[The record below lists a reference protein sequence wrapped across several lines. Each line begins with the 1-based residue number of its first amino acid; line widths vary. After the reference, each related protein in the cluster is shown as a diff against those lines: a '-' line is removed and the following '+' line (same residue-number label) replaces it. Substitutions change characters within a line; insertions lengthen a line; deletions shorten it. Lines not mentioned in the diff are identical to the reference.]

1 MYENA
6 RIIIVGL
13 WFVPLCSFVMLLF
26 LAVCS
31 GPSISGSDERG
42 AEAAL
47 PPSTPANAVTV
58 SNSVVGAKLG
68 DGQALRVRLDSYPAG
83 KWYLFHFCIKNWI
96 LSSKHFCRIRTKQD
110 WNTSWTEGNKHFA
123 LARHSPIPLWNPC
136 SLPKSTI
143 SGKYFCFA
151 CLLFCVFSTWT
162 MLLPMWPPLPL
173 PPPLLYP
180 YWAISQEKHGS
191 ICQGLQLVEYSS
203 NRTLAYI
210 GVTKKKLSYF
220 CLQRTTC
227 ITQENEARNL
237 NTSIRSQMIF
247 GILEHMKLKS

>member
-6 RIIIVGL
+6 QIIIVGL
-13 WFVPLCSFVMLLF
+13 WFVPLCSFVTLLF

-47 PPSTPANAVTV
+47 PPSTPANAVAV

-110 WNTSWTEGNKHFA
+110 LNTSWTEGNKHFA

-151 CLLFCVFSTWT
+151 CFLFCVFSTWT

-173 PPPLLYP
+173 PPPPLPLLSNFAGKTWIYL
-180 YWAISQEKHGS
+180 SGTS
-191 ICQGLQLVEYSS
+191 IGWIFIQSDSCLYRSS
-203 NRTLAYI
+203 KEESLLFLFATNNMHHTR
-210 GVTKKKLSYF
+210 
-220 CLQRTTC
+220 
-227 ITQENEARNL
+227 NEARNL

-247 GILEHMKLKS
+247 WNFGTYEA

>member
-6 RIIIVGL
+6 WIIIVGL
-13 WFVPLCSFVMLLF
+13 WFVPLCLFVTLLF

-47 PPSTPANAVTV
+47 PPSTPANAVAV

-110 WNTSWTEGNKHFA
+110 LNTSWTEGNNILLLQDTPPFPYEILA
-123 LARHSPIPLWNPC
+123 LYQSQPFLGN
-136 SLPKSTI
+136 I
-143 SGKYFCFA
+143 SVLHVFYFA
-151 CLLFCVFSTWT
+151 CFLLEQCYCHCDRICQCD
-162 MLLPMWPPLPL
+162 PPYH
-173 PPPLLYP
+173 PPPLTFNWLNIHP
-180 YWAISQEKHGS
+180 IR
-191 ICQGLQLVEYSS
+191 LL
-203 NRTLAYI
+203 LI

>member
-13 WFVPLCSFVMLLF
+13 WFVPLCSFVMLF
-26 LAVCS
+26 FIAVCS

-47 PPSTPANAVTV
+47 PPSTPANAVAV

-110 WNTSWTEGNKHFA
+110 LNTSWTEGNKHFA
-123 LARHSPIPLWNPC
+123 LARHSPIPLRNPC

-151 CLLFCVFSTWT
+151 CFLFCTFSTWT
-162 MLLPMWPPLPL
+162 MLLPLWSNLPMWPPYHPPPLHAPPLTTPSPLPPPPPYHPPLPL
-173 PPPLLYP
+173 LSNFSGKTWIYLL
-180 YWAISQEKHGS
+180 G
-191 ICQGLQLVEYSS
+191 
-203 NRTLAYI
+203 
-210 GVTKKKLSYF
+210 
-220 CLQRTTC
+220 
-227 ITQENEARNL
+227 
-237 NTSIRSQMIF
+237 TSIGWISIQSDSC
-247 GILEHMKLKS
+247 L

>member
-13 WFVPLCSFVMLLF
+13 WFVPLCSFVMLF
-26 LAVCS
+26 FIAVCS

-151 CLLFCVFSTWT
+151 CFLLEQCYCHCDRICQCD
-162 MLLPMWPPLPL
+162 PPYH
-173 PPPLLYP
+173 PPPLTFNWLNIHP
-180 YWAISQEKHGS
+180 IR
-191 ICQGLQLVEYSS
+191 LL
-203 NRTLAYI
+203 LI
-210 GVTKKKLSYF
+210 GVTKKTLLFLFAMNNMHHTRKW
-220 CLQRTTC
+220 
-227 ITQENEARNL
+227 
-237 NTSIRSQMIF
+237 SQ
-247 GILEHMKLKS
+247 KP

>member
-6 RIIIVGL
+6 WIIIVGL
-13 WFVPLCSFVMLLF
+13 WFVPLCSFVTLLF

-31 GPSISGSDERG
+31 GPSLSGSDERG

-47 PPSTPANAVTV
+47 PPSTPANAVAV

-110 WNTSWTEGNKHFA
+110 LNTSWTEGNKHFA

-151 CLLFCVFSTWT
+151 CFLLEQCYCHCDRICQCD
-162 MLLPMWPPLPL
+162 PPYH
-173 PPPLLYP
+173 PPPLTFNWLNIHP
-180 YWAISQEKHGS
+180 IR
-191 ICQGLQLVEYSS
+191 LL
-203 NRTLAYI
+203 LI
-210 GVTKKKLSYF
+210 GVTKKTLLFLFAMNNMHHTRKW
-220 CLQRTTC
+220 
-227 ITQENEARNL
+227 
-237 NTSIRSQMIF
+237 SQ
-247 GILEHMKLKS
+247 KP

>member
-6 RIIIVGL
+6 WIIIVGL
-13 WFVPLCSFVMLLF
+13 WFVPLCSFVTLLF

-47 PPSTPANAVTV
+47 PPSTPANAVAV

-96 LSSKHFCRIRTKQD
+96 LSSKNFCRIRTKQD
-110 WNTSWTEGNKHFA
+110 LNTSWTEGNKHFA

-151 CLLFCVFSTWT
+151 CFLFCMFSTWT
-162 MLLPMWPPLPL
+162 MLLPLWSNLPMWPPYHPLPF
-173 PPPLLYP
+173 PPPLTTPPPYP
-180 YWAISQEKHGS
+180 YWAISQEKRGS
-191 ICQGLQLVEYSS
+191 ICQGLQLVEYPS
-203 NRTLAYI
+203 NWTLAYWSNKEE
-210 GVTKKKLSYF
+210 TLLFLFAMNNMHHTRKWS
-220 CLQRTTC
+220 QRP
-227 ITQENEARNL
+227 
-237 NTSIRSQMIF
+237 
-247 GILEHMKLKS
+247 

>member
-6 RIIIVGL
+6 WIIIVGL
-13 WFVPLCSFVMLLF
+13 WFVPLCSFVTLLF

-47 PPSTPANAVTV
+47 PPSTPANAVAV
-58 SNSVVGAKLG
+58 SNSVVTAKLG

-110 WNTSWTEGNKHFA
+110 LNTSWTEGNKHFA

-143 SGKYFCFA
+143 SGKYFN
-151 CLLFCVFSTWT
+151 LFCMFSTWT
-162 MLLPMWPPLPL
+162 MLLPLWSNLPMWPPLP
-173 PPPLLYP
+173 PPSP
-180 YWAISQEKHGS
+180 Y
-191 ICQGLQLVEYSS
+191 LQLAEYPS
-203 NRTLAYI
+203 NQTLAY
-210 GVTKKKLSYF
+210 
-220 CLQRTTC
+220 
-227 ITQENEARNL
+227 
-237 NTSIRSQMIF
+237 RSNKEETLLFLFATNNMYHTRKWSQ
-247 GILEHMKLKS
+247 KP